1 MIKSFKV
8 GNNTINKSKCLI
20 IAEVGVNHN
29 CNLKIAEKLI
39 KEAKINGADIVKFQT
54 YKAQNLSIKESPQ
67 FKTPNGKIIKKGA
80 LYKSYKKVDK
90 FNKTDY
96 RILKKICKKNKIEFM
111 STPFDDYSVD
121 MLDSL
126 GVKAFKVASCD
137 ITNFPLLKKIAKKR
151 KPIFLSTG
159 ASNINEIQK
168 AMKFIFKFN
177 KKICLMHCTM
187 SYPTKPEDANLLALN
202 EFKKKFK
209 NIPLGLSDH
218 SLGYEIAA
226 ASVLLGVRVIEKHF
240 TYNKKLKKSSD
251 HPISINSSELKK
263 LRKNIDLLLKASGSE
278 KKKVLNCEKELRKI
292 SRRSLVTTKFIKKGE
307 KILENSLTPKRPGTG
322 IAPNLISLIVGKKAK
337 KNILKDVVIKK
348 NDFF

>member
-1 MIKSFKV
+1 MIKSFKI
-8 GNNTINKSKCLI
+8 GNNTINKDKCLI

-54 YKAQNLSIKESPQ
+54 YKAHNLSIKESPQ

-80 LYKSYKKVDK
+80 LYKSYQKVDK

-96 RILKKICKKNKIEFM
+96 RILKKICQKYKIEFM

-159 ASNINEIQK
+159 ASNINEIQN
-168 AMKFIFKFN
+168 AMKFISKFN

-202 EFKKKFK
+202 EFKKKFS
-209 NIPLGLSDH
+209 NTPLGLSDH
-218 SLGYEIAA
+218 TKGYEIAS

-240 TYNKKLKKSSD
+240 TYNKKLKKSAD
-251 HPISINSSELKK
+251 HPISINSPELKK
-263 LRKNIDLLLKASGSE
+263 LRENVDLLIKACGNG
-278 KKKVLNCEKELRKI
+278 KKKVLNCEKNLRKI
-292 SRRSLVTTKFIKKGE
+292 TRRSLVARKFIKKGE
-307 KILENSLTPKRPGTG
+307 IIKEKSLIPKRPGTG
-322 IAPNLISLIVGKKAK
+322 IPPNLIYSVIGKTAK
-337 KNILKDVVIKK
+337 KNIFNDQLITKKD
-348 NDFF
+348 FC